1 MTEEPSL
8 CARGV
13 ASYLGGSRRSDDD
26 YELKL
31 YKLLTSRSAR
41 RCTAFRL
48 IVVPEPRLWIAI
60 RRTTFEGKHRCD
72 CRLCKVSTIAMI
84 NLKKCSGVRSTIL
97 QLLLA
102 VSLLQLGSDPV
113 RVNRRADPVRSVRIG
128 VQSAF
133 IHTQSLTP
141 PLSIHPK
148 SVDAFDANPV
158 FAELHE
164 LGIPSLLRR
173 VRTRVFAYLAE
184 DPGLPPP
191 IPNEVAAASES
202 EQRADS
208 PSDAS
213 GASSDLTQEDMDLIE
228 ILWKQDEDLGV
239 SRDTFDYQAASESSI
254 KEAVKAAN
262 FNSTEVP
269 EGEPPEVHEDSNP
282 WEGFQYSIDSETGEH
297 ILEGSTQEERKCEE
311 RVDSGC
317 FLLDEEEDHGAIFAE
332 LERIFQGQPLQAADL
347 YPADECWGGSEHRD
361 LGADKGP
368 PMATGGAPPHNYTD
382 PFPGVLL
389 NNATLGPPPVDHSGT
404 YLHGAGAFGATACT
418 GLPCNNGS
426 SMSEGPTYGQDFPD
440 YLYSPGIGMTG
451 YGGMG
456 NMTAAGGMMPGMA
469 SMGNVTSSV
478 ANSALVCT
486 PTDYLLNDLLA
497 DEDLRL
503 MDMVASPT
511 ETTSA
516 PYPVQLSVAEDR
528 MDNSSDTG
536 VSSMGSERV
545 PSLSEDHEWLDS
557 CSESS
562 SHADVDSD
570 GKRLLEVTSKKY
582 KLFGR
587 RPGLGDNDTM
597 LGGYG
602 GVPYCQQQ
610 PPSFATPL
618 GRLPGGA
625 TVAVVPPNAPTPS
638 SLFPSAPEVPAIP
651 RLVIRPVGSLV
662 QHNHSYSAADV
673 AAATENCESSE
684 EEDEEEVMSMNSAFG
699 LACETE
705 EQRHARAS
713 RDEKRARALNLP
725 LSNAEIVDLPI
736 DEFNER
742 LSKYELTEAQ
752 LALIRDIR
760 RRGKN
765 KVAAQNCRKRKLDQ
779 ILSLQQDVEALHL
792 EREELERRHEE
803 LLAQRLLGRDKYS
816 RLCQL
821 LATHTTRPLSP
832 TLQHLTSVEASLA
845 TCDGACHGG
854 ARLKK
859 KVHSKW
865 ESDE

>member
-1 MTEEPSL
+1 MAAPTYHQPTL
-8 CARGV
+8 R
-13 ASYLGGSRRSDDD
+13 
-26 YELKL
+26 
-31 YKLLTSRSAR
+31 
-41 RCTAFRL
+41 
-48 IVVPEPRLWIAI
+48 PP
-60 RRTTFEGKHRCD
+60 
-72 CRLCKVSTIAMI
+72 
-84 NLKKCSGVRSTIL
+84 
-97 QLLLA
+97 
-102 VSLLQLGSDPV
+102 
-113 RVNRRADPVRSVRIG
+113 
-128 VQSAF
+128 
-133 IHTQSLTP
+133 P
-141 PLSIHPK
+141 PLT
-148 SVDAFDANPV
+148 
-158 FAELHE
+158 E
-164 LGIPSLLRR
+164 
-173 VRTRVFAYLAE
+173 
-184 DPGLPPP
+184 
-191 IPNEVAAASES
+191 
-202 EQRADS
+202 
-208 PSDAS
+208 
-213 GASSDLTQEDMDLIE
+213 MDLIE

-239 SRDTFDYQAASESSI
+239 SRDTFDYHAASESSS
-254 KEAVKAAN
+254 KEAVKPTN

-269 EGEPPEVHEDSNP
+269 EDEDEPPEMHEDSNP

-297 ILEGSTQEERKCEE
+297 ILGGQEESKSEEPRE

-317 FLLDEEEDHGAIFAE
+317 FLLDEEEDREAIFAE

-347 YPADECWGGSEHRD
+347 YPADDCWGGSEQRD

-368 PMATGGAPPHNYTD
+368 PLATGGPPPHNYTD

-389 NNATLGPPPVDHSGT
+389 NNATLGPPPVDHSSA

-440 YLYSPGIGMTG
+440 YLYSPGTGMTG

-456 NMTAAGGMMPGMA
+456 NVTAASGMMPGMA
-469 SMGNVTSSV
+469 SMGNMSSNVT
-478 ANSALVCT
+478 NSALACT

-497 DEDLRL
+497 DEDLHL

-511 ETTSA
+511 ETASA

-562 SHADVDSD
+562 SSHADVDSD
-570 GKRLLEVTSKKY
+570 AKRLLEVAPKKY

-587 RPGLGDNDTM
+587 RPGLWSPVQGDNDAM

-602 GVPYCQQQ
+602 GVQQQ
-610 PPSFATPL
+610 PPFATPL

-625 TVAVVPPNAPTPS
+625 TVAVVPPNAPTPN
-638 SLFPSAPEVPAIP
+638 SLFPSAPEVPAVP

-673 AAATENCESSE
+673 AAAAENCESSEE

-742 LSKYELTEAQ
+742 LAKYELTEAQ

-832 TLQHLTSVEASLA
+832 TLQHFTNVETSFA
-845 TCDGACHGG
+845 TCDGASPTHTG

-859 KVHSKW
+859 KMHTKW

>member
-1 MTEEPSL
+1 MMN
-8 CARGV
+8 
-13 ASYLGGSRRSDDD
+13 
-26 YELKL
+26 
-31 YKLLTSRSAR
+31 
-41 RCTAFRL
+41 F
-48 IVVPEPRLWIAI
+48 
-60 RRTTFEGKHRCD
+60 
-72 CRLCKVSTIAMI
+72 
-84 NLKKCSGVRSTIL
+84 KKCSGVRSTIL

-102 VSLLQLGSDPV
+102 VSLLQLGSNPDSNPV
-113 RVNRRADPVRSVRIG
+113 RVNRRSDLVRSVRVG

-133 IHTQSLTP
+133 THTQSLTP
-141 PLSIHPK
+141 PLFVHPK
-148 SVDAFDANPV
+148 SIDAFDANPV
-158 FAELHE
+158 FAELYE

-184 DPGLPPP
+184 DPGPPP
-191 IPNEVAAASES
+191 TRISNEVAAAASEN

-208 PSDAS
+208 PSEAS
-213 GASSDLTQEDMDLIE
+213 GASSNLTQEDMDLIE

-239 SRDTFDYQAASESSI
+239 SRDAFDYHMASESSS
-254 KEAVKAAN
+254 KEAVKPPH
-262 FNSTEVP
+262 FDSTEVP
-269 EGEPPEVHEDSNP
+269 EDEDEPLEMHEDSNP

-297 ILEGSTQEERKCEE
+297 ILGGSNQGESKCEEPRE

-317 FLLDEEEDHGAIFAE
+317 FLLDEEEDTTLGRIPEEDREALFAE
-332 LERIFQGQPLQAADL
+332 LDRILQGQSPQAADL
-347 YPADECWGGSEHRD
+347 YPADDCWGGSEQRD

-368 PMATGGAPPHNYTD
+368 ALATGGPPPHNYTD

-389 NNATLGPPPVDHSGT
+389 NNATLGPPPVDHSSA
-404 YLHGAGAFGATACT
+404 YLHGAGAFGTTACT

-426 SMSEGPTYGQDFPD
+426 SMTEGPTYGQDFPD
-440 YLYSPGIGMTG
+440 YLYSPGTGMAG

-456 NMTAAGGMMPGMA
+456 NMTAGSGMGTMPGMA
-469 SMGNVTSSV
+469 SMSNITSNVTSS
-478 ANSALVCT
+478 ALACT

-497 DEDLRL
+497 DEDLHL

-511 ETTSA
+511 ETSA

-562 SHADVDSD
+562 SSHADAESD
-570 GKRLLEVTSKKY
+570 AKRLLEVAQKKY

-587 RPGLGDNDTM
+587 RPGLGDSDTV

-602 GVPYCQQQ
+602 VPCLQQ
-610 PPSFATPL
+610 PPPPFPTPL
-618 GRLPGGA
+618 ARLPGGA

-638 SLFPSAPEVPAIP
+638 SLFPSAPEVPTVP

-662 QHNHSYSAADV
+662 RHNHSYSAAE
-673 AAATENCESSE
+673 AAAASENCDSSE
-684 EEDEEEVMSMNSAFG
+684 DDDDDEETASGNGAFG
-699 LACETE
+699 LAYETE

-742 LSKYELTEAQ
+742 LAKYELTEAQ

-779 ILSLQQDVEALHL
+779 ILSLQQDVETLHL
-792 EREELERRHEE
+792 ERQELERRHEE

-821 LATHTTRPLSP
+821 LAAHTARPLSP
-832 TLQHLTSVEASLA
+832 TLQQFTNVEASFA
-845 TCDGACHGG
+845 TCDGAPPTNTG

-859 KVHSKW
+859 KMHTKW